1 MHSVGNGTHNTDSG
15 RVVWIFEIRDQLGA
29 SKTARL
35 ASTPS
40 KATKYAPCGT
50 LKEKPYR
57 DALRM
62 EIAAAEE
69 FKDLRAIARAHL
81 GGNATGFMTTEY
93 TVGAKWLDLLKD
105 IAPGLTRS
113 SSGSHPGFRNQPV
126 CRHPGSGAIAQGGGE
141 PGQHARGVR
150 D

>member
-1 MHSVGNGTHNTDSG
+1 MGTGMHSVGNGTHNANSG

-62 EIAAAEE
+62 EIAAAEK
-69 FKDLRAIARAHL
+69 FKNLRAIARAHL

-93 TVGAKWLDLLKD
+93 TVGGKWLDLLKD

-113 SSGSHPGFRNQPV
+113 WRCFGIPTQ
-126 CRHPGSGAIAQGGGE
+126 GSGTSQFAIIRQGRHRSGW
-141 PGQHARGVR
+141 R
-150 D
+150 